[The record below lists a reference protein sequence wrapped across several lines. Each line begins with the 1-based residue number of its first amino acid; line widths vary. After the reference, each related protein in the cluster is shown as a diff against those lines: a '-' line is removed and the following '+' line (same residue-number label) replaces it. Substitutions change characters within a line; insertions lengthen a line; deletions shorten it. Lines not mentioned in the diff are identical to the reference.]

1 MGTQRRRVVVI
12 FALGAVCLVA
22 VASVAGGP
30 AVRVVR
36 HRVEPSWLPVSTP
49 EEQGM
54 DSERLGNAVVYLTG
68 HRLDY
73 RPHQVI
79 VARHGQRVLDVA
91 LYPFTQGLRH
101 DIASVG
107 KMVTGTLIGIAIDRG
122 FIASVDE
129 PVLSFFPDRE
139 IANRDARKEAMTI
152 AHLLAQRSGI
162 YHGTDGGH
170 AEEDFLMEASPDWVQ
185 FVLDRPMA
193 EAPGGTWYYSNA
205 NLHLAAGV
213 LTAATGMSPLAFARR
228 YLFDPL
234 WISDVRWESD
244 PQGVNLGY
252 GGQEIRPIDLAKIAQ
267 LYLDDGRCGSR
278 QVLSRAWVSRSTSPS
293 PGPPPAGWPPEYSV
307 GFHWVLADDYREAG
321 GSGGQVALFF
331 PDEDLLVVV
340 VAGGGTP
347 YAGCSDPVALAAPL
361 VSRYILPAVVS
372 SSALPAN
379 PTGVARL
386 ASLVEA
392 ATVSY
397 EGPPQPVP
405 PLPAMASLINGK
417 RFDLEPNP
425 LEIESFTLTFV
436 EPNEATLNIVGG
448 ENVTFRIGLD
458 DVHRMSQGESGLP
471 VAAKGWWDGDSE
483 FVVMLDEF
491 ALYTYL
497 RVSLEFSGSQVTV
510 TLEDLACPGGPQLVI
525 EGTSAAD

>member
-1 MGTQRRRVVVI
+1 MNAQLCRAFVT
-12 FALGAVCLVA
+12 ATLGAACLVSL
-22 VASVAGGP
+22 ASTSGT
-30 AVRVVR
+30 AVRVVER
-36 HRVEPSWLPVSTP
+36 RVEPSWLPMSTP

-54 DSERLGNAVVYLTG
+54 DSELLADAVAYLTR

-79 VARHGQRVLDVA
+79 VARHGRRVLDVT
-91 LYPFTQGLRH
+91 LYPFSQGLRH

-122 FIASVDE
+122 FIASADE
-129 PVLSFFPDRE
+129 PVLSFFPDRQ

-162 YHGTDGGH
+162 YHGTDGSH
-170 AEEDFLMEASPDWVQ
+170 SEEDYLMESSPDWVQ

-213 LTAATGMSPLAFARR
+213 LTAATGMSPLEFARR

-234 WISDVRWESD
+234 WIRDVRWEAD

-252 GGQEIRPIDLAKIAQ
+252 GAQELRPLDLAKITQ
-267 LYLDDGRCGSR
+267 LYLNGGRCGGR
-278 QVLSRAWVSRSTSPS
+278 QVLSQAWITRSTSPS
-293 PGPPPAGWPPEYSV
+293 PGPHPAGWPAEFSV

-321 GSGGQVALFF
+321 GSGGQVTLFF
-331 PDEDLLVVV
+331 PDEDLLLVV

-347 YAGCSDPVALAAPL
+347 YAGCSNPVALAAPL
-361 VSRYILPAVVS
+361 YSRYILPAVLS

-379 PTGVARL
+379 PSGVARL
-386 ASLVEA
+386 AGMA
-392 ATVSY
+392 AAAGVSY

-405 PLPAMASLINGK
+405 PLPAIASVISGE
-417 RFDLEPNP
+417 RFVLEPNL
-425 LEIESFTLTFV
+425 LEIQSFTLTFGA
-436 EPNEATLNIVGG
+436 PDEATLSIVG
-448 ENVTFRIGLD
+448 EEEVTFRIGLD
-458 DVHRMSQGESGLP
+458 DVRRISLGESGLP
-471 VAAKGWWDGDSE
+471 AAAKGWWVDDSS
-483 FVVMLDEF
+483 FVALLDEF

-497 RVSLEFSGSQVTV
+497 RVTLEFSGNHVTA
-510 TLEDLACPGGPQLVI
+510 TIEDLACPGGPQVVI
-525 EGTSAAD
+525 FGTMAAD

>member
-1 MGTQRRRVVVI
+1 MG
-12 FALGAVCLVA
+12 CLVGL
-22 VASVAGGP
+22 VPASEP
-30 AVRVVR
+30 AVRIPG
-36 HRVEPSWLPVSTP
+36 HRVAPAWLPMSTP

-54 DSERLGNAVVYLTG
+54 DSERLADAVAYLTQ

-79 VARHGQRVLDVA
+79 VVRHGRRVLDVP
-91 LYPFTQGLRH
+91 LYPFSQGLRH

-122 FIASVDE
+122 FIASADE
-129 PVLSFFPDRE
+129 PVLSFFPGRE

-162 YHGTDGGH
+162 YHGSDGSH
-170 AEEDFLMEASPDWVQ
+170 AEEDFLMESSPDWVQ

-213 LTAATGMSPLAFARR
+213 LAEATGMTPLEFARR

-234 WISDVRWESD
+234 LIGDVRWDAD

-252 GGQEIRPIDLAKIAQ
+252 GAMQLRPLDLAKIAR
-267 LYLDDGRCGSR
+267 LYLNGGACGGR
-278 QVLSRAWVSRSTSPS
+278 QLLSQEWIARSTSPS

-321 GSGGQVALFF
+321 GSAGQVVMLY
-331 PDEDLLVVV
+331 PDEDLMIVV
-340 VAGGGTP
+340 VAGGGLP
-347 YAGCSDPVALAAPL
+347 YAGCSNPVALAAPL
-361 VSRYILPAVVS
+361 ASQYILPAVRS

-379 PTGVARL
+379 PSGVARL
-386 ASLVEA
+386 AGEIA
-392 ATVSY
+392 AAGVSY

-405 PLPAMASLINGK
+405 PPPATAAAISGR
-417 RFDLEPNP
+417 RFVLDPN
-425 LEIESFTLTFV
+425 LLGIESFTLTFGA
-436 EPNEATLNIVGG
+436 PDEATLNIVG
-448 ENVTFRIGLD
+448 EEEITFLVGLD
-458 DVHRMSQGESGLP
+458 GVRRMSTGESGLP
-471 VAAKGWWDGDSE
+471 AAAEGWWDGGAR
-483 FVVMLDEF
+483 FVVVLDQF
-491 ALYTYL
+491 ALYAYL
-497 RVSLEFSGSQVTV
+497 RVTFEFSGSDVIV
-510 TLEDLACPGGPQLVI
+510 TLADLACPGGPQLVI
-525 EGTSAAD
+525 AGTMAGG

>member
-1 MGTQRRRVVVI
+1 VTA
-12 FALGAVCLVA
+12 ALGAACLL
-22 VASVAGGP
+22 SLGSTP
-30 AVRVVR
+30 TTAVRVVR
-36 HRVEPSWLPVSTP
+36 ERVEPSWLPMSTP

-54 DSERLGNAVVYLTG
+54 DSELLADAVAYLTQR
-68 HRLDY
+68 RLDY

-79 VARHGQRVLDVA
+79 VARHGRRVLDVA
-91 LYPFTQGLRH
+91 LYPFSQGLRH

-107 KMVTGTLIGIAIDRG
+107 KMITGTLIGIAIDRG
-122 FIASVDE
+122 FIASADE

-162 YHGTDGGH
+162 YHGTDGSH
-170 AEEDFLMEASPDWVQ
+170 AEEDYLMESSPDWVQ

-213 LTAATGMSPLAFARR
+213 LAAATGMSPLEFARR

-234 WISDVRWESD
+234 WIGDVRWEAD

-252 GGQEIRPIDLAKIAQ
+252 GAQELRPLDLAKITQ
-267 LYLDDGRCGSR
+267 LYLDGGRCGGR
-278 QVLSRAWVSRSTSPS
+278 RVLSQAWITRSTSPA
-293 PGPPPAGWPPEYSV
+293 PGPPPAGWPPEFSI

-321 GSGGQVALFF
+321 GSGGQVTLFF

-340 VAGGGTP
+340 VAGGGVP

-361 VSRYILPAVVS
+361 TSLYILPAVLS
-372 SSALPAN
+372 SSPLPAN
-379 PTGVARL
+379 PSGVDRL
-386 ASLVEA
+386 AGMVEA
-392 ATVSY
+392 AGVSY

-405 PLPAMASLINGK
+405 PLPAIASVISGE
-417 RFDLEPNP
+417 RFVLDPNP
-425 LEIESFTLTFV
+425 LDLESFTLTFGA
-436 EPNEATLNIVGG
+436 PDEATLAIVG
-448 ENVTFRIGLD
+448 EEELMFRIGLD
-458 DVHRMSQGESGLP
+458 GVRRMSPGEGGLP
-471 VAAKGWWDGDSE
+471 AQAKGWWEGDSR
-483 FVVMLDEF
+483 FVVLLDEF

-497 RVSLEFSGSQVTV
+497 QVTLDFSGSLATV
-510 TLEDLACPGGPQLVI
+510 TLRDLACPGGPQVVI
-525 EGTSAAD
+525 AGRIAAG